1 MTQKQFVSTGVV
13 GVSVWMIVGPM
24 LWVVREVFR
33 ILHTL
38 YFIEPSSYD
47 RYFRVGLSLVDV
59 LYALVLL
66 VIGLILM
73 NKRVRVTEWLLCK
86 MNSAEDAGQPP
97 AH

>member
-13 GVSVWMIVGPM
+13 GMSVVMIVAPM
-24 LWVVREVFR
+24 LWLVRDVFR

-47 RYFRVGLSLVDV
+47 RYYRVGWSLVDV
-59 LYALVLL
+59 LYALILL

-73 NKRVRVTEWLLCK
+73 NKRVRVTEWLLRK
-86 MNSAEDAGQPP
+86 MNSVEDAEPP
-97 AH
+97 PSN